1 MRKKTFFLHYNKPA
15 SRAAKKPLMS
25 VHFDKKC
32 YIVDHIHCNA
42 ALETSHRKKQPYCV
56 LKGKCFGVKI
66 TTREDG
72 LTQATIL

>member
-1 MRKKTFFLHYNKPA
+1 MKPKTFFFHYNKPA
-15 SRAAKKPLMS
+15 SRVAKKPLMS

-32 YIVDHIHCNA
+32 YIVDHISCRIGVDT
-42 ALETSHRKKQPYCV
+42 LHRKKQPYCV
-56 LKGKCFGVKI
+56 MKGKCFGIKI